1 MGIQCHIDC
10 LRLLLFCK
18 PCIDDILILKLV
30 VYCRNLKKEVN
41 NERDQTTALRKALQ
55 ECKACNIK
63 RPECGDNP
71 PPCFPRVECRDT
83 YDGPVCGP
91 CPTGFKASQ
100 FRGVDMRG

>member
-1 MGIQCHIDC
+1 M
-10 LRLLLFCK
+10 
-18 PCIDDILILKLV
+18 KLV
-30 VYCRNLKKEVN
+30 DCRNLKKEVN